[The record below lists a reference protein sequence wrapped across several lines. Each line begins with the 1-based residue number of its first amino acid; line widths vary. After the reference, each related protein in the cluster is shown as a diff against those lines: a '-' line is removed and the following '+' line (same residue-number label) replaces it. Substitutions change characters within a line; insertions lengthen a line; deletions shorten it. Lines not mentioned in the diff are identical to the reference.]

1 MLLALKRA
9 DMDVGL
15 YLGDVG
21 PDEAEEG
28 WAYFETLKDN
38 YGGMSLPTFQEQ
50 VQKALRRAIK
60 EIGETNAA
68 RTLAMQVYWALG
80 SMGLGSMAAESDF
93 EERITKVTS
102 KLIQKMLNATPVF
115 ATAVFRLF
123 GM

>member
-68 RTLAMQVYWALG
+68 RMLAMQVYWALG
-80 SMGLGSMAAESDF
+80 SMGMAADSDF
-93 EERITKVTS
+93 EERVTNAAT
-102 KLIQKMLNATPVF
+102 KLIQKMHNATPVF

-123 GM
+123 GK